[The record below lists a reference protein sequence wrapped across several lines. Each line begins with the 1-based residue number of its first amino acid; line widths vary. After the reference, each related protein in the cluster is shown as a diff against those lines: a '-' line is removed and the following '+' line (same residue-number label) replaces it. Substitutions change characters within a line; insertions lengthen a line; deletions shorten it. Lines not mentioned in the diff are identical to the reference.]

1 MRVVGTAGHVDHGKS
16 ALIEALTGTHPDRLQ
31 EERDR
36 GLTIVL
42 GFAWLTLPNGDE
54 IGIIDVP
61 GHRDFIEN
69 MLSGIGAI
77 DAALFVVAADESV
90 MPQTLEHLA
99 ILDLLQIEGGV
110 IALTKID
117 LIDDPDWLD
126 MVEAEVRETM
136 AGTVLDSAPL
146 VRVSARTGAGIA
158 ELRQILENIL
168 GDKPPRAD
176 LGRPRLSVDRSFTV
190 AGFGTVVTGTLTEG
204 QFQVGDEVVILPQG
218 IKGRVRGLQTHQHKI
233 QTAVPGSRTAVNIS
247 GINIDQV
254 QRGTVIAHSDDYQ
267 PTRRID
273 VQFRMLPEANHPLRH
288 NTTVK
293 FFIGAAE
300 VIARVRLLGVDVLTP
315 GDEGWLQLELL
326 VPVVT
331 VRGDR
336 YILRRPSPAETMG
349 GGVVIDPQPKGR
361 HKRFDQA
368 VLDRLDALAGGTPE
382 DIFLQALLALGV
394 ASFQDVSLKASLAA
408 ETAQEALDVLIN
420 HGQVI
425 SLTEGE
431 KISAKTLL
439 SSKRYWGKMLS
450 RVVGEVVEYHQTYP
464 LRSGMPREELKS
476 RLQTT
481 ARIYNALLTQL
492 TAGDQLIE
500 TFLRRSL
507 PGISSLPVVHLHD
520 HEVSF
525 SPDQQKKIDTLLAK
539 FKAQPYTPP
548 TIKDCLGALGDDLYN
563 ALIDTGRLIPVSN
576 EVVFCWQDY
585 QIMVS
590 ELRKILTKNGTIQV
604 AQVRDHFTTTRR
616 YVLAFLE
623 HLDSIGVTVRDG
635 DLRRLK

>member
-1 MRVVGTAGHVDHGKS
+1 
-16 ALIEALTGTHPDRLQ
+16 
-31 EERDR
+31 
-36 GLTIVL
+36 
-42 GFAWLTLPNGDE
+42 
-54 IGIIDVP
+54 
-61 GHRDFIEN
+61 
-69 MLSGIGAI
+69 
-77 DAALFVVAADESV
+77 
-90 MPQTLEHLA
+90 
-99 ILDLLQIEGGV
+99 
-110 IALTKID
+110 
-117 LIDDPDWLD
+117 
-126 MVEAEVRETM
+126 
-136 AGTVLDSAPL
+136 
-146 VRVSARTGAGIA
+146 
-158 ELRQILENIL
+158 
-168 GDKPPRAD
+168 
-176 LGRPRLSVDRSFTV
+176 
-190 AGFGTVVTGTLTEG
+190 
-204 QFQVGDEVVILPQG
+204 
-218 IKGRVRGLQTHQHKI
+218 
-233 QTAVPGSRTAVNIS
+233 
-247 GINIDQV
+247 
-254 QRGTVIAHSDDYQ
+254 
-267 PTRRID
+267 
-273 VQFRMLPEANHPLRH
+273 
-288 NTTVK
+288 
-293 FFIGAAE
+293 
-300 VIARVRLLGVDVLTP
+300 LGVDVLTP

-326 VPVVT
+326 VPVVA

-590 ELRKILTKNGTIQV
+590 ELRKILTQNGTIQV
-604 AQVRDHFTTTRR
+604 AQVRDHFATTRR